1 MAVSVVR
8 VHTHTHTHTH
18 THNGNLINK
27 KIMAE
32 IISLSYGVYETD
44 ELTI

>member
-8 VHTHTHTHTH
+8 VHTHTHTH

>member
-8 VHTHTHTHTH
+8 VYTRTC
-18 THNGNLINK
+18 NLINK

-32 IISLSYGVYETD
+32 KISLNYGIYETD